1 MCVCVY
7 VHPCLCVYV
16 CVCVREREREREMER
31 VHLKERWMQDS
42 AFHCSIKQKD
52 GFEDTDVCV
61 RERKGSC
68 LGEVDALITIVA
80 ERWLVKY

>member
-1 MCVCVY
+1 
-7 VHPCLCVYV
+7 
-16 CVCVREREREREMER
+16 MER

-61 RERKGSC
+61 REREREKGVMFRRGGC
-68 LGEVDALITIVA
+68 IDYHCGRKMACEVPTERNDHHQGRWIQYIQVA
-80 ERWLVKY
+80 HHRS